1 MSAEAYAEQLEKLEL
16 FRRIGELERENKR
29 LKNEIERLEYALEY
43 GAYPKRG
50 LKHDK

>member
-16 FRRIGELERENKR
+16 FKKIGELERENKR

-50 LKHDK
+50 LKNDK

>member
-1 MSAEAYAEQLEKLEL
+1 MSAEAHAEQLEKLEL

-29 LKNEIERLEYALEY
+29 LKNEIERLEY
-43 GAYPKRG
+43 GAYPKGR